1 MQYIIFINDDK
12 GGIKQEDLAFPWN
25 LFKSVNMVGIA
36 NSTRKE
42 SSNKNLSSPPQTK
55 KAKPLNIH

>member
-25 LFKSVNMVGIA
+25 LIKSVKMVGIA

-42 SSNKNLSSPPQTK
+42 SSNKNLSSPPRNELIK
-55 KAKPLNIH
+55 

>member
-1 MQYIIFINDDK
+1 MIIK

-25 LFKSVNMVGIA
+25 LIKSVNMVGIA

-42 SSNKNLSSPPQTK
+42 SSNKKLSSPPHNELIK
-55 KAKPLNIH
+55 